1 MGKKQ
6 YKLQFLPLFEHDL
19 DEITDYIIYHLHN
32 RDAAE
37 HLIDAVEKAINE
49 RLPVAESF
57 GPYRGIKERELPYY
71 WIEVNNFI
79 IFYVV
84 INSTMEVRR
93 IIYKRRNMKNFC
105 KTNKTRE

>member
-19 DEITDYIIYHLHN
+19 NEITDYIVYRLHN

-37 HLIDAVEKAINE
+37 HLIDAVEKAIYE
-49 RLPVAESF
+49 RLPVVESF
-57 GPYRGIKERELPYY
+57 EPYRGIKERELPYY

-79 IFYVV
+79 VFYVV
-84 INSTMEVRR
+84 FDSTMEVRR
-93 IIYKRRNMKNFC
+93 IIYKRRDMK
-105 KTNKTRE
+105 KLL

>member
-19 DEITDYIIYHLHN
+19 NELADYIVYRLHN
-32 RDAAE
+32 PDAAE
-37 HLIDAVEKAINE
+37 QLIDAVEKAIYE

-57 GPYRGIKERELPYY
+57 EPYRGIKERELPYY

-79 IFYVV
+79 VFYVV
-84 INSTMEVRR
+84 FDSTMEVRR
-93 IIYKRRNMKNFC
+93 IIYKRRDMK
-105 KTNKTRE
+105 KLL